1 MVNQSILI
9 PTIEKHGDIRYA
21 MQDWA
26 EEHLL
31 IPALSWAQERRMGA
45 VLRSFSPTLTHR
57 SDGARGSRQQGR
69 GP

>member
-1 MVNQSILI
+1 
-9 PTIEKHGDIRYA
+9 

-57 SDGARGSRQQGR
+57 SDGARGIKTA
-69 GP
+69 GPGSVMERRSFFLLGNSW